1 MHTKMKS
8 SRCAVVGCTDPHR
21 SIHLLP
27 ISQGTRAKWIDFIFE
42 GNVPERIGKILF
54 VCANHFELD
63 CFANLGEYNA
73 GLATRLTLQ
82 AGSVPSIRRST
93 DEAIVSIFPKKY
105 FDRLVNSVGG

>member
-1 MHTKMKS
+1 MQQTKQQTKF
-8 SRCAVVGCTDPHR
+8 SRCAVVGCTEPHR
-21 SIHLLP
+21 SIHHVP
-27 ISQGTRAKWIDFIFE
+27 ASEETRAKWIDFIFE

-82 AGSVPSIRRST
+82 AGSVPSIRRIS
-93 DEAIVSIFPKKY
+93 DEAIVSIFFK
-105 FDRLVNSVGG
+105 